1 MPVIAD
7 WALDWETENKVE
19 VTSSYF
25 GVGVKGLMFDKLIGE
40 EEIPIEIPEMPTWDE
55 TRPQQFQAYVS
66 SYSIDSFFSSWVE
79 VGDIATWLN
88 ATMVPANSTVQL
100 TTSSLNEL
108 LPGIEDYY
116 GPNVPMNIHFNVTSV
131 GNIEIAEAN

>member
-1 MPVIAD
+1 
-7 WALDWETENKVE
+7 
-19 VTSSYF
+19 
-25 GVGVKGLMFDKLIGE
+25 
-40 EEIPIEIPEMPTWDE
+40 MPTWDE